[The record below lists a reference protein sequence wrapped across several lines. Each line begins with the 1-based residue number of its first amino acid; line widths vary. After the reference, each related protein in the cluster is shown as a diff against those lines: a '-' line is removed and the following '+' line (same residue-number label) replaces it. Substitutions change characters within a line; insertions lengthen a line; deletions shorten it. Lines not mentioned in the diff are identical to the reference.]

1 MISGNKGKW
10 RYIMRSLNSQVARI
24 IIAILVVVASLGMT
38 TPPAAAQEISTTSD
52 LTIRL
57 LWAPRHAKACET
69 FKVVY
74 LISNRGP
81 DPATDVNVQIGIP
94 DPFSVITVVGVPTNL
109 SARKSEIVVVT
120 LKVVAFVPGEARN
133 WWITGSVSSDPYPNI
148 SVDPK
153 PANNEVTKPIK
164 LLGKHVQV
172 CP

>member
-1 MISGNKGKW
+1 MLSLKSQAARVIIS
-10 RYIMRSLNSQVARI
+10 ILLTVA
-24 IIAILVVVASLGMT
+24 VLGMT
-38 TPPAAAQEISTTSD
+38 TPPADAEEITTTSD
-52 LTIRL
+52 LAIRL

-69 FKVVY
+69 FKVIY

-81 DPATDVNVQIGIP
+81 DPASNVNVQIGIP
-94 DPFSVITVVGVPTNL
+94 DPFSVVKVVGAPVNL
-109 SARKSEIVVVT
+109 AARKSEIVIVT
-120 LKVVAFVPGEARN
+120 LKVVAFVPGEGRN

-148 SVDPK
+148 SIDPK